1 VPKPGTR
8 ASARHHLAVL
18 QEAMA
23 SAGFDPRFRRA
34 GDGAVEVTLRDCPFR
49 ELLDDHRELVCSIHQ
64 GLVEGM
70 VGALEPPMALTA
82 FEPLTERTTCRLEVS
97 ALRTA

>member
-1 VPKPGTR
+1 
-8 ASARHHLAVL
+8 
-18 QEAMA
+18 MA

-34 GDGAVEVTLRDCPFR
+34 GDGVVEVTLRDCPFR

-70 VGALEPPMALTA
+70 LGALEPPLSLDEFT
-82 FEPLTERTTCRLEVS
+82 PLTERATCRLEVS
-97 ALRTA
+97 EPRA